1 VSQIDG
7 GRRRLG
13 FVFHPRSFATLSIVE
28 AARGLCDLVWIVDT
42 GDPRLE
48 SMTRLL
54 SRLGTVVDVAG
65 MSGAEAAQLVR
76 QERLDGVLALAD
88 ELLEWTALLAA
99 SLGLPFHSVETTR
112 LLTDKFA
119 QRAAFRAAGLPAPG
133 SWIVHRGT
141 TEDGWSRVR
150 DEASFPAVLKPRRGE
165 GSKNTMAVGS
175 ISEVRSIVEA
185 LEDSEDE
192 RSDREWVLEEYIPD
206 ADVELCGA
214 EFANYVSVEAFVCEG
229 RITTLAVTGRT
240 PPAWPF
246 RETGFFIPAEIDGK
260 HAAAVVDAATG
271 AARALGITIGCLHTE
286 VKLTAAGPV
295 VIEVNGRIGGGVPE
309 MLELTTGIDFLEIAI
324 RLALGERVDV
334 GTLEPR
340 GLGYLLYV
348 QAPDHIHRITAVTGL
363 DDLKSTPGVREVV
376 LNRGPG
382 YDVDWRDGNHG
393 HVYSVLG
400 TADDHDGLRAA
411 LERVPEL
418 VRIDGV

>member
-1 VSQIDG
+1 MSQIDG

-65 MSGAEAAQLVR
+65 MTGAEAAQLVR

-119 QRAAFRAAGLPAPG
+119 QRAACRAAGLPAPG

-165 GSKNTMAVGS
+165 GS
-175 ISEVRSIVEA
+175 
-185 LEDSEDE
+185 
-192 RSDREWVLEEYIPD
+192 
-206 ADVELCGA
+206 
-214 EFANYVSVEAFVCEG
+214 
-229 RITTLAVTGRT
+229 
-240 PPAWPF
+240 
-246 RETGFFIPAEIDGK
+246 
-260 HAAAVVDAATG
+260 
-271 AARALGITIGCLHTE
+271 
-286 VKLTAAGPV
+286 
-295 VIEVNGRIGGGVPE
+295 
-309 MLELTTGIDFLEIAI
+309 
-324 RLALGERVDV
+324 
-334 GTLEPR
+334 
-340 GLGYLLYV
+340 
-348 QAPDHIHRITAVTGL
+348 
-363 DDLKSTPGVREVV
+363 
-376 LNRGPG
+376 
-382 YDVDWRDGNHG
+382 
-393 HVYSVLG
+393 
-400 TADDHDGLRAA
+400 
-411 LERVPEL
+411 
-418 VRIDGV
+418 